1 MSSVHVKTALN
12 HKIEVVDNF
21 LPESVHKEIH
31 DILCDKEHSPNFP
44 WFYAPVVTL
53 EQKEN
58 DNSFYFFHLFYTQN
72 RPQSAFYELLFPLL
86 EKIDPKGIRR
96 IKANLYP
103 NQGVGVREHAF
114 HTDQPYKHSGALY
127 SLNTCDGYTR
137 IGDEKIPSVANRII
151 FFDPSEPHCSTTCS
165 DAKYRMNININYF
178 S

>member
-21 LPESVHKEIH
+21 LPEKVYNHIH
-31 DILCDKEHSPNFP
+31 DTLSDKIDSPIFP
-44 WFYAPVVTL
+44 WFYAPIVTG

-58 DNSFYFFHLFYTQN
+58 DNSFYFLHLFYAQD
-72 RPQSAFYELLFPLL
+72 RPQSPFYELLFPLL
-86 EKIDPKGIRR
+86 EEVNSKALLRV
-96 IKANLYP
+96 KANLYP

-114 HTDQPYKHSGALY
+114 HQDLPFKHNGALY

-151 FFDPSEPHCSTTCS
+151 FFDSSQPHCSTTCS
-165 DAKYRMNININYF
+165 DTKYRMNININYF